1 MTESARQQPRG
12 RANGDRGAVSEPSEK
27 KRRGRGDG
35 GLHFNTKRNRWIATV
50 DIGYDA
56 RGKRVTRT
64 RSAETITEAKDKLKE
79 MMRDLDDGLPVASDK
94 YTVADAVVYWLE
106 FGLGKKA
113 PRTISNYKCMAA
125 EHIIPS
131 LGKRKLRQLSAEDV
145 DRWMA
150 LKAKTLST
158 RSLQLIHSILN
169 RSIRYAQARD
179 KVKRNVAALCDIP
192 TGQPGRP
199 SKALTLDQAQAV
211 LAAAIDAPLYAYV
224 VLSLLIGA
232 RTEELRALRWD
243 HVVAYDED
251 SGQWQSVI
259 SAGWDHKQFA
269 IYVWRADRASGDTKT
284 PKSRRSLRMPEW
296 CVVAL
301 IRHQERQAAARGGEE
316 QTGADLVF
324 ATRTGKSLSAGNV
337 RRDFRKVVDKAGLA
351 DLIGQDWTP
360 REMRHTFV
368 SVLSDDGMPI
378 EHIALLV
385 GHRGGSV
392 VTEKVYRQQIR
403 PVITKGAEAMDVIF
417 GPPPGGGGESPR
429 APADVSPQS
438 ESDNPSAAGQSFAL

>member
-1 MTESARQQPRG
+1 
-12 RANGDRGAVSEPSEK
+12 VSEPGEK

-64 RSAETITEAKDKLKE
+64 RSAETITDAKDKLKG

-94 YTVADAVVYWLE
+94 YTVADAVGYWLE
-106 FGLGKKA
+106 FGLTKKA
-113 PRTISNYKCMAA
+113 PRTISNYKCMAN

-131 LGKRKLRQLSAEDV
+131 LGKRRLRHLSAEDV
-145 DRWMA
+145 DRWLA

-211 LAAAIDAPLYAYV
+211 LTAAIDAPLYTYI
-224 VLSLLIGA
+224 VLSLLTGA
-232 RTEELRALRWD
+232 RTEELRALRWE
-243 HVVAYDED
+243 HVVTYDEE

-259 SAGWDHKQFA
+259 SAGWNHEQFGL
-269 IYVWRADRASGDTKT
+269 YVWRADRASGDTKT
-284 PKSRRSLRMPEW
+284 PKSRRSLKISEW
-296 CVVAL
+296 CVAAL
-301 IRHQERQAAARGGEE
+301 TRHQERQAAARGGKE
-316 QTGADLVF
+316 QTETDLVF
-324 ATRTGKSLSAGNV
+324 ATRGGKPLSAGNV
-337 RRDFRKVVDKAGLA
+337 RRDFRKVVDKAGIPG
-351 DLIGQDWTP
+351 LIGEDWTP

-403 PVITKGAEAMDVIF
+403 PVITQGAEAMDAIF
-417 GPPPGGGGESPR
+417 GPPPSDGE
-429 APADVSPQS
+429 VSPQEPRDS
-438 ESDNPSAAGQSFAL
+438 TSAQANPRGT

>member
-1 MTESARQQPRG
+1 M
-12 RANGDRGAVSEPSEK
+12 SEPAEQ

-79 MMRDLDDGLPVASDK
+79 MIRDLDDGLPVASDK
-94 YTVADAVVYWLE
+94 YTVADAVNYWLE

-113 PRTISNYKCMAA
+113 PRTISNYKCMAT

-131 LGKRKLRQLSAEDV
+131 LGKRKLRHLSAEDV
-145 DRWMA
+145 DRWLA

-179 KVKRNVAALCDIP
+179 RVKRNVAALCDIP
-192 TGQPGRP
+192 AGQPGRP

-211 LAAAIDAPLYAYV
+211 LAAAIGAPLYAYI
-224 VLSLLIGA
+224 VLSLLMGA

-251 SGQWQSVI
+251 SSQWQSVI

-284 PKSRRSLRMPEW
+284 PRSRRSLRMPEW
-296 CVVAL
+296 CFAAL
-301 IRHQERQAAARGGEE
+301 MRHQERQAAARGGQE

-324 ATRTGKSLSAGNV
+324 ATRAGKPLSAGNV

-351 DLIGQDWTP
+351 DLIGQNWTP

-378 EHIALLV
+378 EHIAVLV
-385 GHRGGSV
+385 GHRGGSA

-403 PVITKGAEAMDVIF
+403 PVITTGAEAMDVIF
-417 GPPPGGGGESPR
+417 GPPPANE
-429 APADVSPQS
+429 
-438 ESDNPSAAGQSFAL
+438 GQAV